1 MIKAVVG
8 QKVYNV
14 WLDMLRRLV
23 PGGRTH
29 RLSVVVAGML
39 QYALEVSQEKEE
51 TSAKAKKLSD
61 LFESVFEYS
70 GEEDIEP
77 AIEITEQLFV
87 DAGVSADRA
96 NRRGESYSIAEEA
109 VHEFLRWENMPWEG

>member
-51 TSAKAKKLSD
+51 SSAKAKKLAD

-70 GEEDIEP
+70 DEEDMEP
-77 AIEITEQLFV
+77 AIEITEQLFI
-87 DAGVSADRA
+87 DAGVTADRA

-109 VHEFLRWENMPWEG
+109 VHEFLRWESMPWEG